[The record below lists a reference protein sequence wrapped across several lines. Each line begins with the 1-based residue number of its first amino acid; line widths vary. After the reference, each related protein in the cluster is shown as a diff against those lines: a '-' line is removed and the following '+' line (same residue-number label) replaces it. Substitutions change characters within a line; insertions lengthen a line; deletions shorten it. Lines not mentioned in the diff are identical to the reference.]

1 VTEPRRL
8 ATRPRRPISRRDGA
22 DTAVRRLRWLL
33 GIYLLVA
40 AVVVAQLVRVQVVDA
55 PGYADLSASQ
65 RARIIEL
72 PGERGRIY
80 DREGDVLATTVQ
92 AATVYA
98 DPRAFRPA
106 QRPDGLVAP
115 PAADAA
121 AVADQLAP
129 LLGRDR
135 GDLVDLLT
143 TDSHFVYLARQLD
156 HEVGASI
163 RQLGLEGVGV
173 IGEPK
178 RVYPAE
184 GLAGQVVGFTGI
196 DGEGLQGLEA
206 RYEDLLLGRPGL
218 LTLERAPGGL
228 DIASGTRELI
238 PSEPG
243 TDLVL
248 TLDREVQHAA
258 ERAAAEVTAEFGAEG
273 ASVLVL
279 EVGTGDVLAMASAPT
294 FDPNRRGEADPAT
307 WRNRAVTDVFEPG
320 STQKALT
327 IAAAIEEGIVDERD
341 VLRVPTQVTVADKSF
356 TDSTPQP
363 TPTGRS
369 PRSWSAAR
377 TSGPS
382 RSHRSSAPSG
392 SRTTCARS
400 ASAAPPGPGS
410 PGSPPGCSLRRGL
423 VGDVPAHHLD
433 RSGVAVSLLQL
444 ANSYATL
451 ANDGVAVAPR
461 IVRGT
466 VGEDGRLTPSAEPV
480 ERRVVSD
487 DTATQVQ
494 RMLEKVVSG
503 EHGTGH
509 RAAVDGYR
517 VAGKTGTA
525 RKPNVDARGY
535 SGEYIATFVGF
546 APAGRPAAGR
556 GRHGRRT
563 PPGLLRRA
571 RRRAGLL
578 RGDVERARDP
588 TGPARRRRELAGG
601 RHRGGSGGAPDLRD
615 RHGRD
620 ARGRRS
626 PLSSLGGRAGAPRC
640 ADRHPPAVTLRPR
653 RAVGLH
659 VPTTARPAAA
669 RPDARPHRSCRRD
682 RRSAPAATRSS
693 PCPLPRPPSPL
704 RSPARSGAGTT
715 SRWWTR
721 RTIRG
726 RSGAAGCSA
735 ASSGRAATVTT
746 TPRTRW
752 TVGRWRCWSTAGSTC
767 P

>member
-363 TPTGRS
+363 TS
-369 PRSWSAAR
+369 DWSV
-377 TSGPS
+377 TEIME
-382 RSHRSSAPSG
+382 RSSNVGTIEIAQELGPERLEDYLRSFGIGSSTGTGFPGESSGLLAPVEDWWG
-392 SRTTCARS
+392 T
-400 ASAAPPGPGS
+400 
-410 PGSPPGCSLRRGL
+410 SLPTISIGQ
-423 VGDVPAHHLD
+423 
-433 RSGVAVSLLQL
+433 GVAVSLLQL

-546 APAGRPAAGR
+546 APADDPQLVVAVMVDEPRPVFYGGLVAAPVFSEVMSSALATRRVLPDDAGSSLEDAIEAAQEA
-556 GRHGRRT
+556 RRT
-563 PPGLLRRA
+563 S
-571 RRRAGLL
+571 
-578 RGDVERARDP
+578 E
-588 TGPARRRRELAGG
+588 T
-601 RHRGGSGGAPDLRD
+601 S
-615 RHGRD
+615 
-620 ARGRRS
+620 
-626 PLSSLGGRAGAPRC
+626 
-640 ADRHPPAVTLRPR
+640 T
-653 RAVGLH
+653 
-659 VPTTARPAAA
+659 
-669 RPDARPHRSCRRD
+669 
-682 RRSAPAATRSS
+682 AATR
-693 PCPLPRPPSPL
+693 
-704 RSPARSGAGTT
+704 
-715 SRWWTR
+715 
-721 RTIRG
+721 
-726 RSGAAGCSA
+726 AAGA
-735 ASSGRAATVTT
+735 R
-746 TPRTRW
+746 P
-752 TVGRWRCWSTAGSTC
+752 
-767 P
+767 